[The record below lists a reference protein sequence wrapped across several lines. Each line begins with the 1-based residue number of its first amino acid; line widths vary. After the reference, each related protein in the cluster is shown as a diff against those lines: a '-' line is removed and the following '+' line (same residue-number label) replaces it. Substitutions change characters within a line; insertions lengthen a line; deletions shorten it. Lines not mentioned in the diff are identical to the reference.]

1 MAFPPLPQV
10 TIDYFWQ
17 MEFQNAGIAIDTLPR
32 AESIALQPIHPDYF
46 KVQTAQWITLWV
58 ILLITAGLVYFFNP
72 AMQQPL
78 WAALLFGGLIFFAL
92 LHYFLMSRSFK
103 YKAFAV
109 REHDI
114 IYRTGW
120 LIQSTRTCPFN
131 RIQHCS
137 VEAGIY
143 ERKYGLAKLSLFTA
157 GGQEADMRIP
167 GLTAENAATL
177 RELVIKK
184 SGAYAKPA

>member
-1 MAFPPLPQV
+1 
-10 TIDYFWQ
+10 
-17 MEFQNAGIAIDTLPR
+17 MEFQNAGIAIDTLPK
-32 AESIALQPIHPDYF
+32 AESIPLQPIHADYF
-46 KVQTAQWITLWV
+46 KVQTLQWVTLWA
-58 ILLITAGLVYFFNP
+58 ILLFIAGMVYFFNP
-72 AMQQPL
+72 GMHQLL
-78 WAALLFGGLIFFAL
+78 WAGLIFGGLIFFAV

-167 GLTAENAATL
+167 GLTADHAATL

-184 SGAYAKPA
+184 SGTYAKPS